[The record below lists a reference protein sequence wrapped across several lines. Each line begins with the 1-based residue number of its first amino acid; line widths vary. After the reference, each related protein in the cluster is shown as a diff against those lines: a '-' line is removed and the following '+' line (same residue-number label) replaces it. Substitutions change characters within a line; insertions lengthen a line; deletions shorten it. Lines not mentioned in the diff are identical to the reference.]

1 MHCDRALS
9 ALILTACAAFPSCA
23 MQPTQSLPPPAPATA
38 ADVRVPS
45 WARGA
50 VWYQVFP
57 ERFRN
62 GNTANDPNGQGV
74 FLAGWGSNWYTVQAG
89 ELDAMFA
96 RRGTDKSKYKPHR
109 AGSLYDVIF
118 DRRYGGDLQ
127 GLTQKLDELKDLGIT
142 AIYLNP
148 IFQAKSLHKYDATD
162 YRHIDEALGAM
173 GSSQPIDSGY
183 YRAPAGA
190 GGSPETDD
198 PATWVWTEADTY
210 FVKTFLPACKQRGIR
225 VIIDGCFNHTGLEF
239 WAFQDIQKHGRKS
252 PYASW
257 YQCEFDSA
265 GSLVAWT
272 GWPGNKNGY
281 LPEFRQVKGVKGGRD
296 WDATVE
302 KGDLNAGVKKHIFD
316 ITRRWMDPNGD
327 GDPSDGID
335 GWRLDVAGEIGPEFW
350 HDWRALVKG
359 LNPEAII
366 IAEIWS
372 KVKGLGGESGF
383 DTQMNYPFAYP
394 VLDWLRNM
402 DEHGNPVPASQLS
415 SRLEAAFAGDA
426 PSTQLIHQNLFAS
439 HDTDRYVNM
448 LWNPGR
454 GYDRDCAEQNL
465 DDRPRPKKK
474 SGREPGDKKDGSSGG
489 PAAPTPPEREY
500 VPYKPGKPP
509 EDIYRLSLLGVAI
522 QATYTGSPMIYY
534 GDEWGMWGSDD
545 PTCRKPLQWEDQYGQ
560 FGPPQHAEDAPMPAI
575 RAEYRKWL
583 TMRQSPEVGPALRLG
598 TTRHL
603 ATGSEDVFAFERQ
616 HNGVRV
622 VVVVNRGKERFDASR
637 LVGTDG
643 AVVEGVSAGW
653 WKR

>member
-1 MHCDRALS
+1 
-9 ALILTACAAFPSCA
+9 
-23 MQPTQSLPPPAPATA
+23 MQPTPTPAQPPTTE
-38 ADVRVPS
+38 VRTPD
-45 WARGA
+45 WAKGA

-62 GNTANDPNGQGV
+62 GNTTNDPSGSGV
-74 FLAGWGSNWYTVQAG
+74 FLARWNSNWYSVQPG
-89 ELDAMFA
+89 ELDAMLA
-96 RRGTDKSKYKPHR
+96 RRGIDKTKYKPHR

-127 GLTQKLDELKDLGIT
+127 GLTQKLDDLKDLGIT

-162 YRHIDEALGAM
+162 YRHIDEALG
-173 GSSQPIDSGY
+173 GTGKSQPINADY
-183 YRAPAGA
+183 YRPPAAADGN
-190 GGSPETDD
+190 PETDD
-198 PATWVWTEADTY
+198 PATWVWTDADTY
-210 FVKTFLPACKQRGIR
+210 FIKTFLPACKERGIR
-225 VIIDGCFNHTGLEF
+225 VVIDGCFNHTGLEF
-239 WAFQDIQKHGRKS
+239 WAFQDIKKNGKKS

-257 YQCEFDSA
+257 YQCEFDASGNLA
-265 GSLVAWT
+265 SWV

-281 LPEFRQVKGVKGGRD
+281 LPEFRQVKGTKGGRD
-296 WDATVE
+296 WDATIE

-316 ITRRWMDPNGD
+316 ITRRWMDPNND

-359 LNPEAII
+359 LNPDAII

-372 KVKGLGGESGF
+372 KVKGLGAESGF

-402 DEHGNPVPASQLS
+402 DEHGQPVPSSQLS
-415 SRLEAAFAGDA
+415 ERLRAAFDGDA
-426 PSTQLIHQNLFAS
+426 PATQLIHQNLFAS

-465 DDRPRPKKK
+465 DDKPREKKKATAEDAKTAEKK
-474 SGREPGDKKDGSSGG
+474 SGSGG
-489 PAAPTPPEREY
+489 GQEPPVKPERDY

-509 EDIYRLSLLGVAI
+509 EDIYRLSLLGIAI

-545 PTCRKPLQWEDQYGQ
+545 PTCRKPLQWDDQYKL
-560 FGPPQHAEDAPMPAI
+560 FGPPENAADAPIPAV
-575 RAEYRKWL
+575 RADYKKWL
-583 TMRQSPEVGPALRLG
+583 TLRQDPDIGPVLRLG
-598 TTRHL
+598 ATRHID
-603 ATGSEDVFAFERQ
+603 TGNNDVFAFERQ
-616 HNGVRV
+616 LNGTRV
-622 VVVVNRGKERFDASR
+622 IVVVNRGKARFDATN
-637 LVGTDG
+637 LVGKDN
-643 AVVEGVSAGW
+643 AVVDGVSAVW
-653 WKR
+653 WKK

>member
-1 MHCDRALS
+1 MIRRSVVTALVLAAS
-9 ALILTACAAFPSCA
+9 AAFPSCA
-23 MQPTQSLPPPAPATA
+23 MQPTPPPATPSTP
-38 ADVRVPS
+38 ADVQVPQ
-45 WARGA
+45 WAKGA

-62 GNTANDPNGQGV
+62 GNTANDPHGPGV
-74 FLAGWGSNWYTVQAG
+74 FLAGWSSDWYKVQPG
-89 ELDAMFA
+89 ELDAMLA
-96 RRGTDKSKYKPHR
+96 RRGIDQNKYKPHR
-109 AGSLYDVIF
+109 AGALYDVIF

-127 GLTQKLDELKDLGIT
+127 GLTQKLDDLKDLGIT

-162 YRHIDEALGAM
+162 YRHIDEALGAS
-173 GSSQPIDSGY
+173 GPSQPIDSGY
-183 YRAPAGA
+183 YRAPLNADGT
-190 GGSPETDD
+190 PETDD

-210 FVKTFLPACKQRGIR
+210 FIKTFLPACKARGIR
-225 VIIDGCFNHTGLEF
+225 VVIDGCFNHTGLEF
-239 WAFQDIQKHGRKS
+239 WAFQDIRKNGRKS

-257 YQCEFDSA
+257 YQCEFDTA
-265 GSLVAWT
+265 GNLTSWV

-281 LPEFRQVKGVKGGRD
+281 LPEFRQVKGIKGGRD

-316 ITRRWMDPNGD
+316 VTKRWMDPNGD

-335 GWRLDVAGEIGPEFW
+335 GWRLDVAGEVGPEFW
-350 HDWRALVKG
+350 NDWRALVKG

-372 KVKGLGGESGF
+372 KVEGLGGASGF

-394 VLDWLRNM
+394 VLDWLRNT
-402 DEHGNPVPASQLS
+402 DEGGEPVPAAKLGE
-415 SRLEAAFAGDA
+415 RLEAAFAGDA

-465 DDRPRPKKK
+465 DDKPRPRKPIAEGAK
-474 SGREPGDKKDGSSGG
+474 GSGG
-489 PAAPTPPEREY
+489 GAGGKEGNDEAKTPQREY
-500 VPYKPGKPP
+500 VPYKPGKPT
-509 EDIYRLSLLGVAI
+509 EDIYKLSLLGVAI

-545 PTCRKPLQWEDQYGQ
+545 PTCRKPLQWADQYEQ
-560 FGPPQHAEDAPMPAI
+560 FGPPQNAADAPMPNI
-575 RAEYRKWL
+575 RAEYKKWL
-583 TMRQSPEVGPALRLG
+583 TLRQNPVIGPALREG
-598 TTRHL
+598 TTKHL
-603 ATGSEDVFAFERQ
+603 DTGNPDVFAFERTLKST
-616 HNGVRV
+616 RV
-622 VVVVNRGKERFDASR
+622 VVVVNRGAERFDATK
-637 LVGTDG
+637 LVGKEG
-643 AVVEGVSAGW
+643 AVADSVSAAW